1 MVNNFINLFFFENYQ
16 IVFSFTTF
24 QIITYNSTMLT
35 KIATHQLVNEQQI
48 FNNSEAEMISS
59 IATLNQTEVD
69 YRQIYIIIKNYLYN
83 FSRNAAFNSKHKI
96 ENMDI
101 VPSNL
106 IFKECKE
113 ESGKRICL
121 LFIAFININKNL
133 NIFLMENNIG
143 DKQLFTK
150 INITY
155 NLRNNLGGSSL
166 SKCDFVSCQIMSISS
181 DDKVLTCFYENEN
194 TELGTVNFNITDL
207 SETSLKSSQFKS
219 NSGAI
224 NIKSVLYSNN
234 SKAFVCYIN
243 YNKDCACISFDIIEN
258 KWNNYEYKY
267 LNNCSQP
274 TRFFTLDFF
283 ETANRY
289 ILTCFTSVNNI
300 NSLSFN
306 KTMYFS
312 DYNDQFK
319 KYCIYDNSI
328 NLCENNSF
336 SSVINYNNVYKIGI
350 SCNNGNTDKL
360 LEAQFDTSCNKQSS
374 IVLINESISTYLSE
388 NIYISDSLIKST
400 IISRTSEE
408 TDYIFDSNRITNNI
422 ISSSMKSTN
431 IKATNII
438 SSSMK
443 STNIKSTN
451 IKTINIISSSMKS
464 TNIKTSNIISSS
476 IKSTNIKTTN
486 IISSSIK
493 STNIKT
499 SNIISSSIKSTN
511 IKTSNIISSSIK
523 STNIKTS
530 NIISSSI
537 KSTNI
542 KTTNIISSSMKSTN
556 IKTTNVISSS
566 IKSTN
571 IRTTNIISSFIE
583 STNVRTTNIISSYVE
598 STNIK
603 NKNIISSSTESTNIK
618 NKNIISSSLESTN
631 IITTNIIV
639 SIDELANVMNSNN
652 IVLIKKTTNKTKE
665 EFSNNL
671 NELIE
676 EVEIGKVYEIQANDY
691 EVKVSPINYKDFD
704 SSSTYINFL
713 ECENTLRKKNNLSP
727 DAILTVI
734 QIEIYKY
741 DEKALTNQVEYVVF
755 DDKKQKLDLTVCE
768 NDKIEINYAIS
779 NKTKLDFEEI
789 SNYLDIGVDV
799 FNIKDNFFN
808 DICYPYSE
816 NNSDIILQ
824 DRISDIYQNYSLCD
838 NNCEYNKINLT
849 TKTVSCTCKIKEEV
863 ETVKPELKFDKIYLD
878 LFSETSFGVIK
889 CYNLVFRLD
898 NKFKNIGFIL
908 FTILTALHLP
918 IIIYYCFTGIFP
930 IRKYIINE
938 MKNYH
943 YFPVI
948 RSPLKKKKNNIN
960 LIKTNKQKFQD
971 NNKNRIKT
979 RNNNSE
985 YKIKKIKDSNS
996 KHENCSTSKKKL
1008 LDDSKNKM
1016 LRKIKTFKGN
1026 NLIKPIFI
1034 FNYSNNKKK
1043 KLKLK
1048 DKKKSLILPK
1058 EKKKN
1063 SIMLYKSKEKKKLK
1077 IAEKDSDYYLIRIDA
1092 NNTINYSTYES
1103 KYFLDNFEYEEAIIY
1118 DKRTLWRLYI
1128 ICLLAKENILSTFFL
1143 ESPLELKSIKLI
1155 IFIFIYSCDLAL
1167 NTLFYFSE
1175 NISDKYN
1182 YKGDNI
1188 FWFNFMN
1195 NLTISFI
1202 SFIISFIIVASLQY
1216 FIDSKDNIENVF
1228 REQEKRLKKNKKMK
1242 INNKMKIIMLEQ
1254 IIKIN
1259 KKLKCKLL
1267 LFILAEFIIMLFYY
1281 YFVTAF
1287 CEVYKETQISWLFD
1301 SFISFLI
1308 SFPVEF
1314 LMALVISIAYKISIK
1329 KRIKCLYR
1337 LAMMFYSL
1345 G

>member
-1 MVNNFINLFFFENYQ
+1 METNNKYLLWAYNIRFIISILLFFLNLVNSLNGEQFYKSIFFENYQ

-443 STNIKSTN
+443 STNIK
-451 IKTINIISSSMKS
+451 
-464 TNIKTSNIISSS
+464 
-476 IKSTNIKTTN
+476 
-486 IISSSIK
+486 
-493 STNIKT
+493 
-499 SNIISSSIKSTN
+499 
-511 IKTSNIISSSIK
+511 
-523 STNIKTS
+523 
-530 NIISSSI
+530 
-537 KSTNI
+537 
-542 KTTNIISSSMKSTN
+542 
-556 IKTTNVISSS
+556 TTNVISSS

-583 STNVRTTNIISSYVE
+583 STNGRTTNIISSYVE

-1267 LFILAEFIIMLFYY
+1267 LFILVEFIIMLFYY

>member
-1 MVNNFINLFFFENYQ
+1 METNNKYLLWAYNIRFIISILLFFLNLVNSLNGEQFYKSIFFENYQ

-443 STNIKSTN
+443 STNIK
-451 IKTINIISSSMKS
+451 
-464 TNIKTSNIISSS
+464 
-476 IKSTNIKTTN
+476 
-486 IISSSIK
+486 
-493 STNIKT
+493 
-499 SNIISSSIKSTN
+499 
-511 IKTSNIISSSIK
+511 
-523 STNIKTS
+523 
-530 NIISSSI
+530 
-537 KSTNI
+537 
-542 KTTNIISSSMKSTN
+542 
-556 IKTTNVISSS
+556 TTNVISSS

-889 CYNLVFRLD
+889 CYNLVFSLD

-1077 IAEKDSDYYLIRIDA
+1077 ISEKDSDYYLIRIDA

>member
-1 MVNNFINLFFFENYQ
+1 METNNKYLLWAYNIRFIISILLFFLNLVNSLNGEQFYKSIFFENYQ

-443 STNIKSTN
+443 STNIK
-451 IKTINIISSSMKS
+451 
-464 TNIKTSNIISSS
+464 
-476 IKSTNIKTTN
+476 
-486 IISSSIK
+486 
-493 STNIKT
+493 
-499 SNIISSSIKSTN
+499 
-511 IKTSNIISSSIK
+511 
-523 STNIKTS
+523 
-530 NIISSSI
+530 
-537 KSTNI
+537 
-542 KTTNIISSSMKSTN
+542 
-556 IKTTNVISSS
+556 TTNVISSS

-583 STNVRTTNIISSYVE
+583 STNGRTTNIISSYVD

-741 DEKALTNQVEYVVF
+741 DEKALTNQVEYAVF

-1267 LFILAEFIIMLFYY
+1267 LFILVEFIIMLFYY